1 MTVAGKDFTPCRR
14 GRGLAASRRP
24 FGDARFP
31 RLHGA
36 GGAEVPLS
44 RQATKL
50 NNEVST
56 LSGDLTALIRNAPTP
71 TATGSATPRR

>member
-1 MTVAGKDFTPCRR
+1 MIPARQDFAPCRT

-31 RLHGA
+31 VLHGVS
-36 GGAEVPLS
+36 GVEVPP
-44 RQATKL
+44 RCQATQL

-56 LSGDLTALIRNAPTP
+56 LSGDLTPESFRFSPDVA
-71 TATGSATPRR
+71 